1 MKKYAMGSEV
11 CGPSSPPDCGK
22 TKRRLSKGSGK
33 VIAGK
38 VAKVVGGIGAATV
51 AGIEALKNKDKIK
64 TALSQQ
70 KKGGSVKTKKKV
82 MRKK

>member
-51 AGIEALKNKDKIK
+51 AGIEALKNKDKLTK
-64 TALSQQ
+64 Q
-70 KKGGSVKTKKKV
+70 KKGGSVMTKKKV